1 MRYCSAWRGM
11 AGFGERAVSLGD
23 GATMSVGSVGRRFLA
38 RVKNLGS
45 TEGIAI
51 TEYGMLIALV
61 ALALIAV
68 LTIFGG
74 GISTWFAAKTGQIT
88 TV

>member
-1 MRYCSAWRGM
+1 MN
-11 AGFGERAVSLGD
+11 
-23 GATMSVGSVGRRFLA
+23 VGLVRKRFMT
-38 RVKNLGS
+38 RMKGLGS
-45 TEGIAI
+45 TDAIAI

-74 GISTWFAAKTGQIT
+74 GISSWFSTKTGQVT

>member
-1 MRYCSAWRGM
+1 MN
-11 AGFGERAVSLGD
+11 
-23 GATMSVGSVGRRFLA
+23 VGLVVRRFLA

-68 LTIFGG
+68 LTVFGG
-74 GISTWFAAKTGQIT
+74 GISAWFAAKTGQIT

>member
-1 MRYCSAWRGM
+1 MSISLVVRRSMERMRN
-11 AGFGERAVSLGD
+11 FGS
-23 GATMSVGSVGRRFLA
+23 S
-38 RVKNLGS
+38 
-45 TEGIAI
+45 EGIAI

-68 LTIFGG
+68 VSVFAPGLA
-74 GISTWFAAKTGQIT
+74 SWFAAKTGQIT

>member
-1 MRYCSAWRGM
+1 M
-11 AGFGERAVSLGD
+11 D
-23 GATMSVGSVGRRFLA
+23 GGLVEKWFVARLKGLAATDGL
-38 RVKNLGS
+38 
-45 TEGIAI
+45 AI
-51 TEYGMLIALV
+51 TEYGMLVALV

-74 GISTWFAAKTGQIT
+74 SVTTWFAAKTGQIT

>member
-1 MRYCSAWRGM
+1 
-11 AGFGERAVSLGD
+11 
-23 GATMSVGSVGRRFLA
+23 MSVGLVARRFLA
-38 RVKNLGS
+38 RLKSLGS
-45 TEGIAI
+45 EEGIAI

-74 GISTWFAAKTGQIT
+74 GISTWFAAKTGQVT

>member
-1 MRYCSAWRGM
+1 
-11 AGFGERAVSLGD
+11 
-23 GATMSVGSVGRRFLA
+23 MSVGLVARRFLA
-38 RVKNLGS
+38 RLKSLGS

-74 GISTWFAAKTGQIT
+74 GISTWFAAKTGQVT

>member
-1 MRYCSAWRGM
+1 MNVVLVVRRVVA
-11 AGFGERAVSLGD
+11 RAKRLWLTD
-23 GATMSVGSVGRRFLA
+23 
-38 RVKNLGS
+38 
-45 TEGIAI
+45 GIAI

-68 LTIFGG
+68 LTVFGG
-74 GISTWFAAKTGQIT
+74 GITNWFAAKTGQIT

>member
-1 MRYCSAWRGM
+1 MN
-11 AGFGERAVSLGD
+11 
-23 GATMSVGSVGRRFLA
+23 VGLVGKRFMT
-38 RVKNLGS
+38 RMKEFGS
-45 TEGIAI
+45 THGIAI

-74 GISTWFAAKTGQIT
+74 GITSWFGAKTGQVT
-88 TV
+88 TI

>member
-1 MRYCSAWRGM
+1 MN
-11 AGFGERAVSLGD
+11 
-23 GATMSVGSVGRRFLA
+23 VGLVARRLLA
-38 RVKNLGS
+38 RAKSLGS
-45 TEGIAI
+45 TEGLAI

-68 LTIFGG
+68 LAVFGG

-88 TV
+88 SV

>member
-1 MRYCSAWRGM
+1 MN
-11 AGFGERAVSLGD
+11 
-23 GATMSVGSVGRRFLA
+23 VGLVARRFVVRA
-38 RVKNLGS
+38 RRLGS
-45 TEGIAI
+45 IEGIAI

-68 LTIFGG
+68 LSIFGG
-74 GISTWFAAKTGQIT
+74 GISGWFAAKTGQIT

>member
-1 MRYCSAWRGM
+1 MH
-11 AGFGERAVSLGD
+11 
-23 GATMSVGSVGRRFLA
+23 VGLVGRRLGTRMRSF
-38 RVKNLGS
+38 GS

-68 LTIFGG
+68 LTVFGG
-74 GISTWFAAKTGQIT
+74 GISSWFSAKTGQRT

>member
-1 MRYCSAWRGM
+1 MTVGLVARG
-11 AGFGERAVSLGD
+11 
-23 GATMSVGSVGRRFLA
+23 FLA
-38 RVKNLGS
+38 RLKRLGS

-74 GISTWFAAKTGQIT
+74 GISNWFAAKTGQVT

>member
-1 MRYCSAWRGM
+1 MSQNVM
-11 AGFGERAVSLGD
+11 AGRFVERL
-23 GATMSVGSVGRRFLA
+23 RRF
-38 RVKNLGS
+38 GHGE
-45 TEGIAI
+45 EGIAI

-68 LTIFGG
+68 LSIFAP
-74 GISTWFAAKTGQIT
+74 GISSWFASKTGQVT

>member
-1 MRYCSAWRGM
+1 MPRRWGEMNVVLVARG
-11 AGFGERAVSLGD
+11 
-23 GATMSVGSVGRRFLA
+23 FLA
-38 RVKNLGS
+38 RLKKLGS

-74 GISTWFAAKTGQIT
+74 GISTWFAAKTGQVT

>member
-1 MRYCSAWRGM
+1 MNVVLVA
-11 AGFGERAVSLGD
+11 
-23 GATMSVGSVGRRFLA
+23 RRFVA
-38 RVKNLGS
+38 RARALRS

-68 LTIFGG
+68 LTVFGG
-74 GISTWFAAKTGQIT
+74 GITTWFAAKTGQIT

>member
-1 MRYCSAWRGM
+1 MN
-11 AGFGERAVSLGD
+11 
-23 GATMSVGSVGRRFLA
+23 VGLVARRFLA
-38 RVKNLGS
+38 RLKNFGS

-61 ALALIAV
+61 AVALIAV
-68 LTIFGG
+68 LTVFGP
-74 GISTWFAAKTGQIT
+74 GISTWFASRTSQVT

>member
-1 MRYCSAWRGM
+1 MEVVLVA
-11 AGFGERAVSLGD
+11 
-23 GATMSVGSVGRRFLA
+23 RRFATRL
-38 RVKNLGS
+38 KNIGS

-51 TEYGMLIALV
+51 TEYGILVALV

-68 LTIFGG
+68 LSIFGPN
-74 GISTWFAAKTGQIT
+74 ISTWFAAKTGQIT

>member
-1 MRYCSAWRGM
+1 MR
-11 AGFGERAVSLGD
+11 FGL
-23 GATMSVGSVGRRFLA
+23 VGRRFMA
-38 RVKNLGS
+38 RAKGLWS
-45 TEGIAI
+45 TDGIAI

>member
-1 MRYCSAWRGM
+1 MR
-11 AGFGERAVSLGD
+11 
-23 GATMSVGSVGRRFLA
+23 VGLVARRFLA
-38 RVKNLGS
+38 RLKNLGS

-74 GISTWFAAKTGQIT
+74 GISTWFAAKTGQVT

>member
-1 MRYCSAWRGM
+1 MEVVLVA
-11 AGFGERAVSLGD
+11 
-23 GATMSVGSVGRRFLA
+23 RRFLTRA
-38 RVKNLGS
+38 KAFGS

-68 LTIFGG
+68 LTVFGG

>member
-1 MRYCSAWRGM
+1 MDVR
-11 AGFGERAVSLGD
+11 L
-23 GATMSVGSVGRRFLA
+23 VGRGFVA
-38 RVKNLGS
+38 RLKKFGS

-61 ALALIAV
+61 ALAMIAV

-74 GISTWFAAKTGQIT
+74 GISSWFATKTGQLT
-88 TV
+88 TN

>member
-1 MRYCSAWRGM
+1 MRVVLVARG
-11 AGFGERAVSLGD
+11 
-23 GATMSVGSVGRRFLA
+23 FLA
-38 RVKNLGS
+38 RLKGLRS

-74 GISTWFAAKTGQIT
+74 GISTWFAAKTGQVT

>member
-1 MRYCSAWRGM
+1 MNVVLVA
-11 AGFGERAVSLGD
+11 
-23 GATMSVGSVGRRFLA
+23 RRFVARAKALA
-38 RVKNLGS
+38 S

-68 LTIFGG
+68 LTVFGG
-74 GISTWFAAKTGQIT
+74 GITSWFAAKTGQIT

>member
-1 MRYCSAWRGM
+1 M
-11 AGFGERAVSLGD
+11 D
-23 GATMSVGSVGRRFLA
+23 VGLVGRRFVTRL
-38 RVKNLGS
+38 KKFGS

-74 GISTWFAAKTGQIT
+74 GISSWFAAKTGQIT